1 MTHRFLFLCLV
12 LLTSLLTSMNSSAED
27 SQDSKNVIKKGAYLA
42 RLGDC
47 VACHTSRE
55 NEPMAGGV
63 MFTTPFGKLYSTN
76 ITPDPETG
84 IGKYTYQDFAKALR
98 EGITPD
104 REHLYPAMPYTSF
117 AKLTDEDMQA
127 LYSYFMKGVKPIHAR
142 EKQNQLRFPFNIRAG
157 IAVWNQLFL
166 DKGIY
171 QDDNTQSSQWNRGA
185 YLVQGLGHCGSCHT
199 PRGYGMEEKTLSAMG
214 DTGRFYLSGN
224 TIENWHAV
232 NLKNHWTSNQFAE
245 FLKTGQNQYGTAYGT
260 MSEVVHHSTQYLSD
274 NDLAAVGEYL
284 ASLTPSSAS
293 SFPTTNKNDKKAL
306 YQTRGGLGYIQFCS
320 ACHQEDGQGVTHYF
334 PTLKN
339 NTSLL
344 SDNPTSLIHVLLTGS
359 YAPKTHTDDRG
370 FAMPAFQQLTD
381 KEIAEILTFIRTNW
395 GNHGQG
401 VREED
406 VATIRQQLPLT
417 QPTTTRF
424 HTPRFADMLDRPNS
438 AQLIQGMSMMLHT
451 AQQLPSHVGNDL
463 NCTSCH
469 LNAGTVEMAAPYI
482 GLTSVF
488 PSYRP
493 RSGKIIDFKDR
504 LNGCMQR
511 SMNGKALDKNSVEL
525 NAMVAFIDAMKS
537 PVAPKEVIPGRGIGK
552 KMYSLIANEAH
563 GKTVYQEKCAI
574 CHGKDGAGLKAK
586 DGHYYFPPVW
596 GKRSFNIGAGMSRTY
611 TAAAFVKHDMPISN
625 NMNFPLG
632 QGGLSDQDAV
642 DVAQYFTHQSRPD
655 FAKKVKDWPNG
666 GKPQDARY

>member
-1 MTHRFLFLCLV
+1 MTHRPLFLCLI
-12 LLTSLLTSMNSSAED
+12 LLMSLVTGFNSSAADLQE
-27 SQDSKNVIKKGAYLA
+27 SNNLINKGAYLA
-42 RLGDC
+42 RIGDC
-47 VACHTSRE
+47 VACHTSQD
-55 NEPMAGGV
+55 NQPMAGGV
-63 MFTTPFGKLYSTN
+63 LFTTPFGKLYSTN

-104 REHLYPAMPYTSF
+104 GEHLYPAMPYTSF
-117 AKLTDEDMQA
+117 AKITDEDMQA
-127 LYSYFMKGVKPIHAR
+127 LYTYFMKGVKPIHAE
-142 EKQNQLRFPFNIRAG
+142 EKQNQLHFPFNIRAG

-166 DKGIY
+166 DKGTY
-171 QDDNTQSSQWNRGA
+171 QGDNTQSSQWNRGA

-199 PRGYGMEEKTLSAMG
+199 PRGYGMEEKTLSAIG
-214 DTGRFYLSGN
+214 EKGRFYLSGN

-284 ASLTPSSAS
+284 ANLTPAS
-293 SFPTTNKNDKKAL
+293 TFSFSTTNKNEDKAL
-306 YQTRGGLGYIQFCS
+306 YHTRGGLGYIQFCS
-320 ACHQEDGQGVTHYF
+320 ACHQEDGEGVTHYF

-344 SDNPTSLIHVLLTGS
+344 SDNTTSLIHVLLTGS
-359 YAPKTHTDDRG
+359 YAPKTHTYDSG
-370 FAMPAFQQLTD
+370 FAMPAFQQLSN
-381 KEIAEILTFIRTNW
+381 KEIAEILTFIRTQW
-395 GNHGQG
+395 GNHAQM

-406 VATIRQQLPLT
+406 VATIRQQLHLT
-417 QPTTTRF
+417 HPTTTRF
-424 HTPRFADMLDRPNS
+424 QTPRFADMLDRPNS
-438 AQLIQGMSMMLHT
+438 DQLIQGMSIMLHT
-451 AQQLPSHVGNDL
+451 AQLLPSHVGNDL

-469 LNAGTVEMAAPYI
+469 LNAGTVAMAAPYV

-493 RSGKIIDFKDR
+493 RAGKVIDFKDR

-511 SMNGKALDKNSVEL
+511 SMNGKALDKNSAEL

-537 PVAPKEVIPGRGIGK
+537 PVPPKEAIPGRGVGK
-552 KMYSLIANEAH
+552 KMYSLIANETH
-563 GKTVYQEKCAI
+563 GKTIYQEKCAI

-596 GKRSFNIGAGMSRTY
+596 GKGSFNIGAGMSRTY

-655 FAKKVKDWPNG
+655 FAKKAKDWPNG
-666 GKPQDARY
+666 GKPQDSRY

>member
-1 MTHRFLFLCLV
+1 
-12 LLTSLLTSMNSSAED
+12 MNSSAED

-232 NLKNHWTSNQFAE
+232 SLKNHWTSNQFAE

-344 SDNPTSLIHVLLTGS
+344 SDDPTSLIHVLLTGS

-511 SMNGKALDKNSVEL
+511 SMNGKAFDKNSVEL

-552 KMYSLIANEAH
+552 KMYSLIANETH

>member
-1 MTHRFLFLCLV
+1 
-12 LLTSLLTSMNSSAED
+12 MNSSAED